1 MKLAHA
7 LSALQSPKHASR
19 VVKGLEDM
27 TSRLTTSTPTTP
39 QNLPAVED
47 GAAVDEVRV
56 VDDIVIEDV
65 EESMDA
71 EVLDEMLENVGLISM
86 DTVVEVKAA
95 LLELGLLEV

>member
-19 VVKGLEDM
+19 VVKDLVDM
-27 TSRLTTSTPTTP
+27 TSRSTTSTPTTP

-47 GAAVDEVRV
+47 GAAVDELRV
-56 VDDIVIEDV
+56 MDNIVIEDV

-71 EVLDEMLENVGLISM
+71 DVLDKMLENVELISM
-86 DTVVEVKAA
+86 DTVVEAKAA
-95 LLELGLLEV
+95 LLELGLPEG